1 MEYIEKYARVDGSD
15 EEEEISVAGGD
26 EVTAYSDE
34 DFIDK
39 GSVQHQDP
47 SDYWLMHITRDLKDA
62 LADHSMAAE
71 LNLVCSDPENFVP
84 DCVEEIERKYDKF
97 ENCER
102 RIKKF
107 EEDLNIFMLDSKD
120 SFFMQL
126 WMGFI
131 IQRYKIKRNLNFV
144 KMSKSFLMLLD
155 RKFLINSDTKRKF
168 NR

>member
-1 MEYIEKYARVDGSD
+1 
-15 EEEEISVAGGD
+15 
-26 EVTAYSDE
+26 
-34 DFIDK
+34 
-39 GSVQHQDP
+39 
-47 SDYWLMHITRDLKDA
+47 MHITRDLKDA

-71 LNLVCSDPENFVP
+71 LNLVCSDPENFFP